1 MAAPVWSGG
10 FDVQAGT
17 ILHASV
23 FGRTPENATV
33 RGTKNFG
40 VLRVECLA
48 EDGRVLEWR
57 EVRPV
62 DAEQKSG
69 VDGQWHQAKCDMPTP
84 TGTVSGRV
92 VLVFVQPEFE
102 PGTIDFDDLKIH
114 TEDQSLQLHEPF
126 DQVNHTSRIV
136 GDPRRIA
143 V

>member
-1 MAAPVWSGG
+1 M
-10 FDVQAGT
+10 
-17 ILHASV
+17 
-23 FGRTPENATV
+23 
-33 RGTKNFG
+33 
-40 VLRVECLA
+40 ECLA

-114 TEDQSLQLHEPF
+114 TEDQSLQLHETF
-126 DQVNHTSRIV
+126 DQVNHRQESWEIQGESRYEL
-136 GDPRRIA
+136 DARCPAPPRSFYAQAPNSPCRWIWTLRER
-143 V
+143 